1 MLLHYPVPRVVRLT
15 EENTLQK
22 PVEHNFGIQPHFDY
36 YRHIALFTIET
47 APIKKMRTH
56 SWPTIFK
63 TISQIS
69 NGF

>member
-1 MLLHYPVPRVVRLT
+1 MLLHYPVPRVVRLAK
-15 EENTLQK
+15 ENTLQK
-22 PVEHNFGIQPHFDY
+22 TVKHNFGIQTHFDY
-36 YRHIALFTIET
+36 YIHIALFTTET
-47 APIKKMRTH
+47 TPIKKTRTH